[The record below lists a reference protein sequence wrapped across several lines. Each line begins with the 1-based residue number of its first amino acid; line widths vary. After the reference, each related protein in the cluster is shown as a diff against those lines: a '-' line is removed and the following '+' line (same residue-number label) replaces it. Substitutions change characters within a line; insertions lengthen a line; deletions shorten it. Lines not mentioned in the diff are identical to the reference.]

1 MRCQPWASI
10 SYVEYDISD
19 TGAQKPRRPGLT
31 PVGVEGSTLTELVFD
46 AIKGAVADGTL
57 APGERLSESRI
68 SSQLGVSKTP
78 VRESLLRLKHI
89 GLVENT
95 ERGLSVVRV
104 SAARIRNA
112 YEVRAVLEGNAATFA
127 AQRADQ
133 ATLDRL
139 VYLSQQSFALAET
152 EQFEER
158 EIWDR
163 RFHEMVAQESA
174 NSELSRIVQDV
185 FQLTWTL
192 RLRDLP
198 HSRRIACATDHYDIA
213 LALQSRQGDTAKA
226 LMEKHILA
234 IMDLILAT
242 RVETRGDDAT
252 AEEGAELQVGKI
264 TPRGT
269 ARGASLPKREDA
281 GT

>member
-1 MRCQPWASI
+1 MYYP
-10 SYVEYDISD
+10 YVQYDISD
-19 TGAQKPRRPGLT
+19 TENQKPRKTGLV
-31 PVGVEGSTLTELVFD
+31 PIGVEASTLTELVFD

-68 SSQLGVSKTP
+68 ASQLGVSKTP

-104 SAARIRNA
+104 SAARIRDA
-112 YEVRAVLEGNAATFA
+112 YELRAVLEGNAAAFA
-127 AQRADQ
+127 AERSDQ

-139 VYLSQQSFALAET
+139 VEISQQSVALFET

-158 EIWDR
+158 EVWDR
-163 RFHEMVAQESA
+163 RFHEMVAQESG

-213 LALQSRQGDTAKA
+213 LALQGRQADTAKA

-242 RVETRGDDAT
+242 RVETRGEDAIAEDGT
-252 AEEGAELQVGKI
+252 ALQAGKI
-264 TPRGT
+264 SPRGT
-269 ARGASLPKREDA
+269 ARGASRSRREDA